1 MSLTFES
8 LRRAVLPAGSTAPER
23 SDRDGAT
30 ALRTRIVSIDLVRGL
45 VMVLMALDHTRDFF
59 AAGAFNPREVT
70 EPALFLT
77 RWITHFCAPTFI
89 FLAGISAYLYGAQG
103 RSTGAVSRFL
113 LTRGAWLVL
122 IEFTVVRLGWT
133 FSLRFNHLV
142 MQVIFAI
149 GVSMM
154 ALAAL
159 VYLPRWAI
167 AAAGIAMIAGH
178 NLLDAIKAEQLGL
191 AAPIWNVL
199 HQPGLLTLSP
209 DLTLFVLY
217 PLIPW
222 IGVMAAGY
230 ALGPVFGLDRAV
242 RRRWL
247 VALGAA
253 VTAGFVILRASNLYG
268 DGAPW
273 TAHDGV
279 VATVLSFINCEKYPP
294 SLLYLT
300 MTIGPALLLLA
311 AFENARGRLADCIVI
326 FGSVPLFYYVAHLFL
341 LHALAVAFAWTM
353 VGDTAWLFGSLAA
366 GKPAGRPRTGRRL
379 CGVGGGGCRALSALP
394 RLRGDQAARPR
405 MVVELS
411 LEHDPEK
418 ACPGLDPGWT
428 PVFGKD
434 HAPVLMTN
442 KPGAPLSASPG
453 LPGGDM
459 ATLPRRRAAD
469 LAADRAAGRRR
480 W

>member
-8 LRRAVLPAGSTAPER
+8 LRRAVLPAVSGAPER
-23 SDRDGAT
+23 SGTGGA
-30 ALRTRIVSIDLVRGL
+30 AAIRTRIVSIDLLRGV

-59 AAGAFNPREVT
+59 AAGGFNPRDVA

-103 RSTGAVSRFL
+103 RRTGAVSRFL

-122 IEFTVVRLGWT
+122 IEFTIVRLGWT

-142 MQVIFAI
+142 LQVIFAI
-149 GVSMM
+149 GAAMM
-154 ALAAL
+154 ALALL
-159 VYLPRWAI
+159 VHLPRWAI

-178 NLLDAIKAEQLGL
+178 NMLDGVKAGEFGA

-199 HQPGLLTLSP
+199 HQPGPLMLSP
-209 DLTLFVLY
+209 DVSLFVLY

-230 ALGPVFGLDRAV
+230 ALGPVFGLDRAA

-247 VALGAA
+247 AGLGAA
-253 VTAGFVILRASNLYG
+253 VTAGFIILRASNLYG

-273 TAHDGV
+273 TAHDGL
-279 VATVLSFINCEKYPP
+279 VATMLSFINCEKYPP
-294 SLLYLT
+294 SLLYLA

-311 AFENARGRLADCIVI
+311 AFENARGRLADCIAV

-341 LHALAVAFAWTM
+341 IHALAVAFSWATI
-353 VGDTAWLFGSLAA
+353 GDTAWLFGSLAA
-366 GKPAGRPRTGRRL
+366 GKPAGYGL
-379 CGVGGGGCRALSALP
+379 GLAGVYAVWLAVVVALFPVCRASA
-394 RLRGDQAARPR
+394 AI
-405 MVVELS
+405 
-411 LEHDPEK
+411 K
-418 ACPGLDPGWT
+418 
-428 PVFGKD
+428 
-434 HAPVLMTN
+434 
-442 KPGAPLSASPG
+442 
-453 LPGGDM
+453 
-459 ATLPRRRAAD
+459 RRRREWWWSY
-469 LAADRAAGRRR
+469 L
-480 W
+480 